1 MELSRTELESLPDDE
16 RESVL
21 TELAAELSTRVLGSA
36 DFDSEVAKIISELR
50 SRAHDLWMFDS
61 DGEWQLWCGN
71 WATPGQGGKLILH
84 FDPLEG
90 VEASWSKPEG

>member
-21 TELAAELSTRVLGSA
+21 NELAAELSTRVLGA
-36 DFDSEVAKIISELR
+36 PDFDREVDQIISEM
-50 SRAHDLWMFDS
+50 RAKEHDLWLFDS

-71 WATPGQGGKLILH
+71 WTTPGEGGKLILH
-84 FDPLEG
+84 FHPLEG
-90 VEASWSKPEG
+90 VEATWSRPEG